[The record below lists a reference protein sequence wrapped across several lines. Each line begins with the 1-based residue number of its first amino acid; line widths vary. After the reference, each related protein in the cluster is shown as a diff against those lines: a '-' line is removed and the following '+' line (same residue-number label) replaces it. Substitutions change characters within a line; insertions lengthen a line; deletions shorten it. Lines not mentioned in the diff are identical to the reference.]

1 MRFSKFFFFHN
12 VGEKNGKKA
21 EKKKAGIHTSTWI
34 PRAAPG
40 VIQAWTLNCGV
51 INYPGNVEHGSSREF
66 QEKSTRNS
74 RNYPGIPEVLQEFQ
88 EQRSPRVSGAGII
101 QEFLEQELFRNSWN
115 KNHSGIPGAGMA
127 QEFQEQSPEIPLGI
141 PRKEIRDSFQE
152 QVHEIHTGNDSKTS
166 KTHPAP
172 GKKKSWKI
180 PFSTQLFP
188 PGLRGSGGNKKGGIK
203 RQLFLV
209 IQLPTNSSRSF
220 SGKSFPRGDE

>member
-1 MRFSKFFFFHN
+1 M
-12 VGEKNGKKA
+12 EKKQG
-21 EKKKAGIHTSTWI
+21 KKKAGIHTSTWI

-51 INYPGNVEHGSSREF
+51 INYPGNVEQGSSREF

-74 RNYPGIPEVLQEFQ
+74 RNYPGIPEILQEFQ

-172 GKKKSWKI
+172 GKKKAGKS
-180 PFSTQLFP
+180 PFP
-188 PGLRGSGGNKKGGIK
+188 PNYSLPDYGEAEGIK
-203 RQLFLV
+203 REGLNVNYFSLFNFPPTPAEVFQGNHSRGGMSDPRQSQLYG
-209 IQLPTNSSRSF
+209 T
-220 SGKSFPRGDE
+220 RGI